1 MKFHQRLLTGLAAL
15 AVASALPVLA
25 ADRPDGLYAILNT
38 TKGEIVIKL
47 EYEKAPM
54 TVANFAGLAEGTKDS
69 NKPKGTKFYDGIIF
83 HRVIPGFMIQ
93 GGDPDGTGR
102 GGPGYN
108 FPDEFDETLRHD
120 GPGVLSMANA
130 GPGTN
135 GSQFFITL
143 GPTPHLNDRHTIF
156 GRVIEGQD
164 VVKAIGDAPRN
175 SSDKPNVEISIK
187 SVTIERVGNSAKE
200 FKADQA
206 AFDKLVSGIAERE
219 AAKQQA
225 AIAAQSDQLE
235 KVIADLQK
243 ENGGKEVVT
252 TDSGLKYVV
261 LTPGSGGTPANGAK
275 IKAHYTGKFVDGR
288 VFDSSVQRGNPIE
301 FSVGVGQVIKGW
313 DEALASMKKGEKR
326 ILIIPSDL
334 AYGPRGR
341 GPIPPNTPLIFE
353 VELVDF

>member
-1 MKFHQRLLTGLAAL
+1 MKFHQRLLTGLATL
-15 AVASALPVLA
+15 AVASALPVLG
-25 ADRPDGLYAILNT
+25 ADRPDGLYAILDT
-38 TKGEIVIKL
+38 TKGTIVIKL
-47 EYEKAPM
+47 EYEKAPL
-54 TVANFAGLAEGTKDS
+54 TVANFVGLAEGTKDS
-69 NKPKGTKFYDGIIF
+69 NKPKGTKFYDGVIF

-108 FPDEFDETLRHD
+108 FPDEFDVTLRHD

-143 GPTPHLNDRHTIF
+143 GATPHLNDKHTVF
-156 GRVIEGQD
+156 GRVVEGQD

-175 SSDKPNVEISIK
+175 SSDKPNTEIAIK
-187 SVTIERVGNSAKE
+187 SLIIERVGTGAQE
-200 FKADQA
+200 FKSDQA
-206 AFDKLVSGIAERE
+206 AFDALKAGVAARE
-219 AAKQQA
+219 AEKQKEAVAQQA
-225 AIAAQSDQLE
+225 RQLE
-235 KVIADLQK
+235 TLIVDLQD

-252 TDSGLKYVV
+252 TDSGLKYIVV
-261 LTPGSGGTPANGAK
+261 TPGNGGTPAKGAK

-288 VFDSSVQRGNPIE
+288 VFDSSVQRGTPIE

-313 DEALASMKKGEKR
+313 DEALSSMKKGEKR
-326 ILIIPSDL
+326 VLIIPSDL

-341 GPIPPNTPLIFE
+341 GPIPPNTPLVFE